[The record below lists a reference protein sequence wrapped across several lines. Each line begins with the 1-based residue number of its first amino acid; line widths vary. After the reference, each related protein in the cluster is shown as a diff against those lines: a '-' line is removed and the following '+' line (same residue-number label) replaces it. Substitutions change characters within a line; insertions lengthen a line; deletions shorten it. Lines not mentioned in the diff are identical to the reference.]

1 MKKFGKIIGVI
12 GLCLFAVGVS
22 YFFTQ
27 YLDKNLYLNTE
38 LQVTFEDTKEF
49 ALENK
54 NKLSK
59 EEAIKEYPN
68 TILVENKSLKNVD
81 YTISIDN
88 KKTDNLDS
96 LNYVLYLN
104 DKEVKEG
111 NLKDLK
117 DNLLYETKIEKKKTD
132 TYKLYVYLT
141 KEIKDIDY
149 TYSIVV
155 NSK

>member
-1 MKKFGKIIGVI
+1 MKKFGKIIGCI
-12 GLCLFAVGVS
+12 IFCLIAAVVS
-22 YFFTQ
+22 YFVTS

-38 LQVTFEDTKEF
+38 LLVTFEDSEEFSLESKE
-49 ALENK
+49 
-54 NKLSK
+54 KLTK
-59 EEAIKEYPN
+59 EEALKTYPN
-68 TILVENKSLKNVD
+68 TILVENKSLKSVN

-96 LNYVLYLN
+96 LSYVLYLN

-111 NLKDLK
+111 ELKDLQN
-117 DNLLYETKIEKKKTD
+117 NLLYESKIGKKKTD
-132 TYKLYVYLT
+132 TYKLYIYLN
-141 KEIKDIDY
+141 KEVEDIDY